1 MPRIIGETLE
11 DHRKKTRQQLFDALS
26 RLLQTSTFESLTMA
40 KIAQE
45 AGVGRTAVYNHF
57 QDKEALL
64 LAFIAYETGQYSVRL
79 NRALAGVSSPI
90 KMLRIYI
97 REQLTLGSSYHL
109 APGLDLRR
117 QVSNE
122 TSSELRLH
130 AQIVKTYYGKS
141 YGKPLMRARFLPKP
155 THSNLDGECLFSGQ
169 VSAERPHS
177 TGISDP
183 LYTGVCI
190 AFLGSEPHLSS
201 VTERKTFLGT
211 AYRPRRKSFF
221 FSRGRGDGGLRLSD
235 PSCQLDTV
243 FC

>member
-122 TSSELRLH
+122 TSSELHLH
-130 AQIVKTYYGKS
+130 AQIVENILRQILRKAINEGTLPPQNLPVAISMVNASLAGRSLPKDPIQREYLIHCIQAYVLRSLGAS
-141 YGKPLMRARFLPKP
+141 HTLAPLPNAKRFLGRRID
-155 THSNLDGECLFSGQ
+155 LDENPFTSRGGEGMV
-169 VSAERPHS
+169 VSACPIHRAS
-177 TGISDP
+177 
-183 LYTGVCI
+183 
-190 AFLGSEPHLSS
+190 
-201 VTERKTFLGT
+201 
-211 AYRPRRKSFF
+211 
-221 FSRGRGDGGLRLSD
+221 
-235 PSCQLDTV
+235 
-243 FC
+243 

>member
-11 DHRKKTRQQLFDALS
+11 EHRKKTRQQLFDALS
-26 RLLQTSTFESLTMA
+26 RLMQTNTFESLTMA

-64 LAFIAYETGQYSVRL
+64 LAFITFETGQYSVRL
-79 NRALAGVSSPI
+79 NRALVGVSSPI

-117 QVSNE
+117 QVSSE

-130 AQIVKTYYGKS
+130 AQIVENILRQILRKAINEGTLPPQNLAVAISMVNAALAG
-141 YGKPLMRARFLPKP
+141 RTLPKEP
-155 THSNLDGECLFSGQ
+155 MHREYLIHCVQAYVLRSLGASHKI
-169 VSAERPHS
+169 A
-177 TGISDP
+177 P
-183 LYTGVCI
+183 LPNSKH
-190 AFLGSEPHLSS
+190 FLGRHLDMEENPFSARGGEGM
-201 VTERKTFLGT
+201 VTSACPIHR
-211 AYRPRRKSFF
+211 AS
-221 FSRGRGDGGLRLSD
+221 
-235 PSCQLDTV
+235 
-243 FC
+243 